1 MIKRAFNE
9 YTATEKALRRYVVQD
24 ELLFMAAMKTI
35 SGMLGVKG
43 KKWKL
48 GSIGPRKGSVL
59 DTVLP
64 SVRTRARFNNVIRK
78 AKTHEKVRED
88 TVEFTIEQRN
98 VPLKDYG
105 DVYRLLADER
115 LYGLLKYHR
124 NDVILASDL
133 KRELDSYDRRR
144 VGVFKDI
151 LDYEGKVTAGV
162 SLRQLCEAMPEVG
175 SKDIDFKVMQ
185 HFDTGNDD
193 LTRNE
198 LRAIR
203 NAFCHNSYPDNEVR
217 SFTSDA
223 RRTLHEAE
231 VPGTADKVSE
241 RAREISSKTRRR

>member
-1 MIKRAFNE
+1 M
-9 YTATEKALRRYVVQD
+9 
-24 ELLFMAAMKTI
+24 
-35 SGMLGVKG
+35 
-43 KKWKL
+43 
-48 GSIGPRKGSVL
+48 
-59 DTVLP
+59 
-64 SVRTRARFNNVIRK
+64 
-78 AKTHEKVRED
+78 
-88 TVEFTIEQRN
+88 
-98 VPLKDYG
+98 
-105 DVYRLLADER
+105 
-115 LYGLLKYHR
+115 
-124 NDVILASDL
+124 LASDL
-133 KRELDSYDRRR
+133 KSELDSYDRRR
-144 VGVFKDI
+144 VGVFNDI
-151 LDYEGKVTAGV
+151 LEYEGKVTAGV

-198 LRAIR
+198 LRTIR